1 MHTRLSGPRAT
12 RVRFCAYE
20 ASTTGL
26 MRQVPSRSVR
36 TSSVTNTWNS
46 EMEFPRPSL
55 RPESPRQRRTRSA
68 SAMRFPS
75 TPAVNITELM
85 AGLSPEGSHSGSSR
99 FSDWESLEVLPMV
112 GCREERRVLFSRRR
126 APGGRWGL
134 RAQVLRDSE
143 RRGGIQIQSPL
154 PVPGAHR
161 GRPRPGSP
169 AAPGEAA
176 RLSHPTVPRAPRGTR
191 RRLLRVSRGGGGPGA
206 RADELPGGGRV
217 TLRVSPGA
225 RGRRPARRGAWVAGE
240 SSGPGP

>member
-1 MHTRLSGPRAT
+1 
-12 RVRFCAYE
+12 
-20 ASTTGL
+20 
-26 MRQVPSRSVR
+26 
-36 TSSVTNTWNS
+36 
-46 EMEFPRPSL
+46 
-55 RPESPRQRRTRSA
+55 
-68 SAMRFPS
+68 
-75 TPAVNITELM
+75 
-85 AGLSPEGSHSGSSR
+85 
-99 FSDWESLEVLPMV
+99 MV
-112 GCREERRVLFSRRR
+112 GCREEKRVLFSRRR

-206 RADELPGGGRV
+206 RAGELPGGGRV

-225 RGRRPARRGAWVAGE
+225 RGRRPARRGAWVAGRHIRKA
-240 SSGPGP
+240 GPKLGGSEKQARTFKQPSHECTPSRLLHRRFDSVPSISPFSMSTRQMLLM

>member
-36 TSSVTNTWNS
+36 TSSVTSTWNS
-46 EMEFPRPSL
+46 EMEFL

-85 AGLSPEGSHSGSSR
+85 AGLSPEGSHRGSSR
-99 FSDWESLEVLPMV
+99 FSDWESLEVVPMA
-112 GCREERRVLFSRRR
+112 GCREERRVLLSRRR

-154 PVPGAHR
+154 PAHGAHR

-176 RLSHPTVPRAPRGTR
+176 RLPHPAELRAPLGTR
-191 RRLLRVSRGGGGPGA
+191 RRLLRVSRGGGRPGA
-206 RADELPGGGRV
+206 RAGELPGGGRV
-217 TLRVSPGA
+217 TLPVSPGA
-225 RGRRPARRGAWVAGE
+225 RGRRPARRGAWVAGA